1 MSLKGVFFLSQKVF
15 FVRSSESFI
24 NVNILCDLLWFSFYG
39 IWMLMNLNHAK
50 VWLILCESKKNMSFD
65 LCFYVLSKMVR
76 EFVHFKLMCNGEFK
90 IENII
95 LKKKLWMLINFTMH
109 IPYIHFFM
117 NWLVL
122 KVKYWLL
129 NVLNF
134 FAVDYENLSNFRI
147 LISQLK
153 GFVCKFSKLCFLLC
167 HSHNTHTT
175 TFEHPVTGGKVNHG
189 SPVHG

>member
-24 NVNILCDLLWFSFYG
+24 NVNILCDLLWFSFYR

-50 VWLILCESKKNMSFD
+50 VWLILCESKKNISFD

-76 EFVHFKLMCNGEFK
+76 EFVHFKCAMEYLRLK
-90 IENII
+90 TLI

-134 FAVDYENLSNFRI
+134 FADYENLSNFRI
-147 LISQLK
+147 LISQ
-153 GFVCKFSKLCFLLC
+153 
-167 HSHNTHTT
+167 
-175 TFEHPVTGGKVNHG
+175 
-189 SPVHG
+189 